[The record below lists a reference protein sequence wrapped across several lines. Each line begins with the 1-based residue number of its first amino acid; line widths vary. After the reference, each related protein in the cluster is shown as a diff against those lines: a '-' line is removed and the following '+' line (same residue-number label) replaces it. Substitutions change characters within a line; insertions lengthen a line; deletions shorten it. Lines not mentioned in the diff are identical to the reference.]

1 MITLEYYHIALEL
14 IIGYILLFIAT
25 KILGK
30 TLLTHITTF
39 DFICSII
46 LSELVG
52 NALYDD
58 QLGISFI
65 LFAIVIWTIL
75 ISFTEWITQKFRKTR
90 DFLEGK
96 PSILINH
103 GKLSFDELKRNH
115 LDINQLLHLLRSKDI
130 FSMREVQYAIL
141 EASGCLSVLKKN
153 NQNSAKKQNSQQTK
167 KGPFLAITLIADG
180 ELIQEN
186 LDEIDLT
193 KNGLEKELAKQ
204 NLTIK
209 EALYVEWLE
218 GDGLFVQGY

>member
-1 MITLEYYHIALEL
+1 MITLEYYNIALEL
-14 IIGYILLFIAT
+14 VIGYILLFIAT

-58 QLGISFI
+58 ELGISFI
-65 LFAIVIWTIL
+65 LFAIIIWTVL
-75 ISFTEWITQKFRKTR
+75 ITTTEFITQKFRKTR

-96 PSILINH
+96 PSILIKH
-103 GKLSFDELKRNH
+103 GKLSFEEMKRNH

-130 FSMREVQYAIL
+130 FTMREVQYAIL
-141 EASGCLSVLKKN
+141 EANGCLSVLKKN
-153 NQNSAKKQNSQQTK
+153 SQDSVKKQNSQQSK
-167 KGPFLAITLIADG
+167 SGPFLAITLISDG

-186 LDEIDLT
+186 LDEISLT
-193 KNGLEKELAKQ
+193 KDYLEKELKKQ

-218 GDGLFVQGY
+218 GEGLFIQKY

>member
-1 MITLEYYHIALEL
+1 MEYYHIALEL
-14 IIGYILLFIAT
+14 IIGYVLLFAAT
-25 KILGK
+25 KVLGK

-52 NALYDD
+52 NALYDNE
-58 QLGISFI
+58 LGISFI
-65 LFAIVIWTIL
+65 MFSIIIWTVL
-75 ISFTEWITQKFRKTR
+75 ITTTEFITQKFRKTR

-103 GKLSFDELKRNH
+103 GKLSFEEMKKNH
-115 LDINQLLHLLRSKDI
+115 LDINQLLHLLRSKDV
-130 FSMREVQYAIL
+130 FTMREVQYAIL
-141 EASGCLSVLKKN
+141 EANGCLSVLKKN
-153 NQNSAKKQNSQQTK
+153 SEDSTKKQNK
-167 KGPFLAITLIADG
+167 KQLKDGPFLAITLISDG

-186 LDEIDLT
+186 LDEVNIT
-193 KNGLEKELAKQ
+193 KTYLEEELKKQ

-218 GDGLFVQGY
+218 GEGLFIQGY